1 MPTVWLHQS
10 NKKKC
15 LFNFIWKDVT
25 KTISLDNDGGSYS
38 QVTQKSSCLKV
49 LSLIFLLYNSILLL
63 MFLLAFTSFC
73 YPILFGCCLQLPV
86 CQMQIRHPVG
96 IKLIPKIRCF
106 SGLKMN
112 STVTLENIFCK
123 VVTNYGCKL
132 PCPSFSRQN
141 FRIFT
146 LISNNFRHSRKTKI
160 WPSLFIVPTTNDKTK
175 RRLSIQTI
183 VVTLFNPPT
192 WRNQIFCLSHSEVTA
207 HILLQDDR
215 I

>member
-1 MPTVWLHQS
+1 MEGVTVRSPKNHLPW
-10 NKKKC
+10 KC
-15 LFNFIWKDVT
+15 FPWYF
-25 KTISLDNDGGSYS
+25 YS
-38 QVTQKSSCLKV
+38 
-49 LSLIFLLYNSILLL
+49 NSILLL

-146 LISNNFRHSRKTKI
+146 LISNNFRHSTKTKI

-192 WRNQIFCLSHSEVTA
+192 WRNQIFCLSHSDVTA